1 MNNIETKTIDFKVK
15 GKDGFVQA
23 VKIQKHKPYFPMCFI
38 RTVTG
43 HMLFCQENHPV
54 CIQTVDGQDTVV
66 EAKDVVMFSDRIW
79 VDNTDIIE
87 YNDTINTDKIIIK
100 NKEDHQLFIT
110 KFLTIVNGFD
120 VENILNKTKYFLGDS
135 LYNFYINPVVL
146 NDLCKIDQYVLLT
159 QLTKFYSTQH
169 STPQRVKIFSFNL
182 VSQLKSMADKIGIDC
197 VFDINLSMDT
207 ELFWYLNEL
216 NTSDKDTLTKNYVDV
231 EQVISGIENYQ
242 GYVYDLKTE
251 TEEFMNNSVQ
261 THNSFHTGGAAEF
274 KKINILKEL
283 KSSMPEEYESFIDR
297 SFEQKEND
305 LYSNVDLLKIVVNKK
320 LYMDE
325 YKIKR
330 DGDTY
335 KLALGYFTMIV
346 GETQIRSTIEMPV
359 DLVITKDF
367 SENENEIVIIYGK
380 GDRIFNI
387 KYFKIAPEEVAQKI
401 DKLVAGKSP
410 WETPEDLLKKLHD
423 NLSQFGPYDMTHIEV
438 ILSNILRNKT
448 DPMIPARLKEPYDPV
463 TFSIKTLPSVLSW
476 SLGIA
481 FENFSKALT
490 YGLISK
496 DPGNLSSIEK
506 VLYGEPLSDLSKELL
521 KKGK

>member
-1 MNNIETKTIDFKVK
+1 MSNIETKTVDFKVK
-15 GKDGFVQA
+15 GKNGFVNTCT
-23 VKIQKHKPYFPMCFI
+23 IQRHKPSAPMCFI
-38 RTVTG
+38 RTVSG

-54 CIQTVDGQDTVV
+54 CIKLIDGQDTVV
-66 EAKDVVMFSDRIW
+66 EAKDVVMFHDRIW
-79 VDNTDIIE
+79 VDNTDVVESTTEKTNILIKDSDD
-87 YNDTINTDKIIIK
+87 YQSFIDK
-100 NKEDHQLFIT
+100 FI
-110 KFLTIVNGFD
+110 TIVNGYE
-120 VENILNKTKYFLGDS
+120 VKNILNENKYFIGDS
-135 LYNFYINPVVL
+135 VYNFYINPVVL
-146 NDLCKIDQYVLLT
+146 KDLCDIDQYVLFT
-159 QLTKFYSTQH
+159 QLTKIYSTQY
-169 STPQRVKIFSFNL
+169 STPQDVRIFSFNL
-182 VSQLKSMADKIGIDC
+182 VSQLKSIADKIGINC
-197 VFDINLSMDT
+197 IFDINLSMDN
-207 ELFWYLNEL
+207 EVFWSLNKFDKD
-216 NTSDKDTLTKNYVDV
+216 NKDTLITEYVDI
-231 EQVISGIENYQ
+231 EQVISGIDGYQ
-242 GYVYDLKTE
+242 GYVYDLKTD
-251 TEEFMNNSVQ
+251 TEEFMNNNVQ

-283 KSSMPEEYESFIDR
+283 KSSVPVENESFVER

-305 LYSNVDLLKIVVNKK
+305 LYSNVDILKIVVNKT
-320 LYMDE
+320 LYKDE

-330 DGDTY
+330 EGDAY

-346 GETQIRSTIEMPV
+346 GENEIRSTIEMPV
-359 DLVITKDF
+359 DLFITHDF
-367 SENENEIVIIYGK
+367 SENENEIVVIYGK
-380 GDRIFNI
+380 GDKIFNI